1 MNLLGVHLTMLIGP
15 SVPIPAPMMLGEAL
29 HSVEVT
35 HNDSGTS
42 GFQITFRVGRTGPT
56 DLLDFA
62 LAGNPLL
69 RPFNRVVLIATFN
82 AVPKVL
88 MDGMITQQ
96 QLSPSNEPGQATL
109 SLTGEDL
116 SVMLDMQERSVEH
129 PAQDETV
136 IANKILL
143 SYAQYGLIPMVLPPP
158 TLDIPLPVER
168 TPVQQGTDLAYLREM
183 AARYGYVFYITPGP
197 APMTNTAYWGPPI
210 RAGIPQRALSV
221 NMGPATNVE
230 QISFRHNGL
239 APALS
244 EGQIQDRVSNQT
256 LPVMT
261 PLSTRPPLAS
271 QPAWLANQ
279 PNVRRTQ
286 FRDSGLSAAQAF
298 ARAQGETDASMD
310 DVLVASGELDA
321 LKYGD
326 LLKPRALVGLRGV
339 GFRHDGLYYVKSV
352 THRILPGD
360 YRQDFTLTREGQGS
374 TLPVLPT

>member
-230 QISFRHNGL
+230 QINFRHNGL

-352 THRILPGD
+352 THRIQPGD

>member
-1 MNLLGVHLTMLIGP
+1 MNLLGVHLTMLVGP
-15 SVPIPAPMMLGEAL
+15 GVPLPAPPMLGEAL

-35 HNDSGTS
+35 HDDSGTS
-42 GFQITFRVGRTGPT
+42 GFQIVFRVGRSGPT

-82 AVPKVL
+82 TVPKVL

-96 QLSPSNEPGQATL
+96 QLSPSNQPGQATL

-136 IANKILL
+136 IVNKILL
-143 SYAQYGLIPMVLPPP
+143 GYAQYGLIPMVLPPP

-197 APMTNTAYWGPPI
+197 APMSNTAYWGPPI
-210 RAGIPQRALSV
+210 RAGFPQRALSV
-221 NMGPATNVE
+221 NMGPETNVE
-230 QISFRHNGL
+230 QVSFRYNAL
-239 APALS
+239 APTLS
-244 EGQIQDRVSNQT
+244 EGQVQDRVSNRT

-261 PLSTRPPLAS
+261 PLSTRAPLAS
-271 QPAWLANQ
+271 QPAWLVNQ

-310 DVLVASGELDA
+310 EVLVANGEVDA

-326 LLKPRALVGLRGV
+326 LLTPRALVGLRGV
-339 GFRHDGLYYVKSV
+339 GFQHDGLYYVKSV
-352 THRILPGD
+352 THRIQPGD
-360 YRQDFTLTREGQGS
+360 YRQSFTLTREGQGS

>member
-1 MNLLGVHLTMLIGP
+1 MNLLGVRLTMLIGP
-15 SVPIPAPMMLGEAL
+15 SVPIPAPIMLSEAL

-42 GFQITFRVGRTGPT
+42 GFQISFRVGRTGPT

-158 TLDIPLPVER
+158 TLDVPLPVER

-221 NMGPATNVE
+221 NMGPETNVE
-230 QISFRHNGL
+230 QINFRHNGL

-244 EGQIQDRVSNQT
+244 EGQIQDRVSNRT

-279 PNVRRTQ
+279 PNVRRAQ

-326 LLKPRALVGLRGV
+326 LLQPRALVGLRGV

-352 THRILPGD
+352 THRIQPGD

>member
-1 MNLLGVHLTMLIGP
+1 MNLLGVHLTMLVGP
-15 SVPIPAPMMLGEAL
+15 GVPLPAPPMLGEAL

-35 HNDSGTS
+35 HDDSGTS
-42 GFQITFRVGRTGPT
+42 GFQIVFRVGRSGPT

-82 AVPKVL
+82 TVPKVL

-96 QLSPSNEPGQATL
+96 QLSPSNQPGQATL

-136 IANKILL
+136 ITNKILL
-143 SYAQYGLIPMVLPPP
+143 GYAQYGLIPMVLPPP

-197 APMTNTAYWGPPI
+197 APMSNTAYWGPPI
-210 RAGIPQRALSV
+210 RAGFPQRALSV
-221 NMGPATNVE
+221 NMGPETNVE
-230 QISFRHNGL
+230 QVSFRYNAL
-239 APALS
+239 APTLS
-244 EGQIQDRVSNQT
+244 EGQVQDRVSNRT

-261 PLSTRPPLAS
+261 PLSTRAPLAS
-271 QPAWLANQ
+271 QPAWLVNQ

-310 DVLVASGELDA
+310 EVLVANGEVDA

-326 LLKPRALVGLRGV
+326 LLTPRALVGLRGV
-339 GFRHDGLYYVKSV
+339 GFQHDGLYYVKSV
-352 THRILPGD
+352 THRIQPGD
-360 YRQDFTLTREGQGS
+360 YRQSFTLTREGQGS

>member
-1 MNLLGVHLTMLIGP
+1 MNLLGVHLTILIGAV
-15 SVPIPAPMMLGEAL
+15 VPLPAPPMLGEAL

-35 HNDSGTS
+35 HNDTGTS
-42 GFQITFRVGRTGPT
+42 GFELTFRVGRSGPA

-62 LAGNPLL
+62 LARNPLL

-82 AVPKVL
+82 GVPKVL

-96 QLSPSNEPGQATL
+96 QLSPSNEPGRATL

-143 SYAQYGLIPMVLPPP
+143 GYAQYGLIPLVLPPP

-183 AARYGYVFYITPGP
+183 AARYGYVFYVTPGP

-221 NMGPATNVE
+221 NMGPETNVQ
-230 QISFRHNGL
+230 QINFRHNGL

-244 EGQIQDRVSNQT
+244 EGKVQDRVSNRT

-279 PNVRRTQ
+279 PNVRRIQ

-298 ARAQGETDASMD
+298 ARAQGQTDASMD
-310 DVLVASGELDA
+310 EVLIASGELDA

-326 LLKPRALVGLRGV
+326 LLTPRALVGLRGV
-339 GFRHDGLYYVKSV
+339 GFQHDGLYYVRSV
-352 THRILPGD
+352 THSIQPGD
-360 YRQDFTLTREGQGS
+360 YRQSFTLTREGLGS

>member
-1 MNLLGVHLTMLIGP
+1 MNLLGVHLTLLIGP
-15 SVPIPAPMMLGEAL
+15 TVPMPAPPFLGEAL
-29 HSVEVT
+29 HQVEVT
-35 HNDSGTS
+35 HNDTGTS
-42 GFQITFRVGRTGPT
+42 GFQITFRVGRSGP
-56 DLLDFA
+56 LDVMDFR
-62 LAGNPLL
+62 LAGSPLL

-88 MDGMITQQ
+88 MDGIITQQ

-116 SVMLDMQERSVEH
+116 SVMLDMEERSVEH

-143 SYAQYGLIPMVLPPP
+143 SYAQYGLVPMVLPPP
-158 TLDIPLPVER
+158 VIDVPLPVER

-183 AARYGYVFYITPGP
+183 AGRYGYVFYITPGP
-197 APMTNTAYWGPPI
+197 APLTNTGYWGPPI
-210 RAGIPQRALSV
+210 RAGIPQCALSV
-221 NMGPATNVE
+221 NMGPETNVE

-239 APALS
+239 APSLS
-244 EGQIQDRVSNQT
+244 EGQVQDRMSNQT

-261 PLSTRPPLAS
+261 PVSTRPPLSS
-271 QPAWLANQ
+271 QPAWLVNQ
-279 PNVRRTQ
+279 PNVRRRQ
-286 FRDSGLSAAQAF
+286 FRDSGLNATQAF

-310 DVLVASGELDA
+310 DVLAANGELDA

-326 LLKPRALVGLRGV
+326 LLRPRALVGLRGV
-339 GFRHDGLYYVKSV
+339 GFQHDGLYYVKSV
-352 THRILPGD
+352 THRIQPGD
-360 YRQDFTLTREGQGS
+360 YRQSFVLTREGQGT

>member
-15 SVPIPAPMMLGEAL
+15 SVPVPAPMMLGEAL

-35 HNDSGTS
+35 HNDSGAS

-82 AVPKVL
+82 AVPRVL
-88 MDGMITQQ
+88 MDGMITEQ
-96 QLSPSNEPGQATL
+96 QLSPSNDPGQATL

-143 SYAQYGLIPMVLPPP
+143 GYAQYGLIPMVLPPP
-158 TLDIPLPVER
+158 TLDVPLPVER

-183 AARYGYVFYITPGP
+183 AARYGYVFHITPGP
-197 APMTNTAYWGPPI
+197 APLTNTAYWGPPI

-221 NMGPATNVE
+221 NMGPETNVE
-230 QISFRHNGL
+230 QINFRHNGL

-244 EGQIQDRVSNQT
+244 EGQVQDRVSNQT

-310 DVLVASGELDA
+310 DVLVASGDLDA

-352 THRILPGD
+352 THRIQPGD
-360 YRQDFTLTREGQGS
+360 YRQSFTLTREGQGS

>member
-1 MNLLGVHLTMLIGP
+1 MNLLGVHLTMLVGP
-15 SVPIPAPMMLGEAL
+15 GVPLPAPLMLGEAL

-35 HNDSGTS
+35 HDDSGTS
-42 GFQITFRVGRTGPT
+42 GFQIVFRVGRSGPT

-82 AVPKVL
+82 TVPKVL

-96 QLSPSNEPGQATL
+96 QLSPSNQPGQATL

-136 IANKILL
+136 IVNKILL
-143 SYAQYGLIPMVLPPP
+143 GYAQYGLIPMVLPPP

-197 APMTNTAYWGPPI
+197 APMSNTAYWGPPI
-210 RAGIPQRALSV
+210 RAGFPQRALSV
-221 NMGPATNVE
+221 NMGPETNVE
-230 QISFRHNGL
+230 QVSFRYNAL
-239 APALS
+239 APTLS
-244 EGQIQDRVSNQT
+244 EGQVQDRVSNRT

-261 PLSTRPPLAS
+261 PLSTRAPLAS
-271 QPAWLANQ
+271 QPAWLVNQ

-310 DVLVASGELDA
+310 EVLVANGEVDA

-326 LLKPRALVGLRGV
+326 LLTPRALVGLRGV
-339 GFRHDGLYYVKSV
+339 GFQHDGLYYVKSV
-352 THRILPGD
+352 THRIQPGD
-360 YRQDFTLTREGQGS
+360 YRQSFTLTREGQGS